1 MSSKKPPIIRC
12 LSHPKFALFEGGLF
26 PHYTTGWMMRVGAG
40 WLAWELTQSPA
51 WLGIIAAADL
61 MPMLFLAPIAGA
73 WTDRV
78 NPLRLIRIAEAAL
91 FVHATLLAVTTYL
104 GLINIEILFALS
116 VFAGCVYP
124 FHSTAR
130 QSIIPLTVPR
140 EDFPSAIAIDSA
152 SFHSNRFLGPALAAF
167 VIPAFGVKGVFFA
180 HMLGSAVCLTTLL
193 ILSVPPPDRS
203 KARGAPLLSAVAEG
217 MRYAANHKGLRTM
230 LILLVMSSVMVRPLQ
245 DLLPGFAGDVFH
257 AGATGLAWL
266 TSSIGVGAMLGAVYI
281 AMRGALAGLT
291 SLAMIGYFG
300 TAASALGF
308 VATSNLWV
316 AVAFAALLGFSINVM
331 STSIQA
337 LMQLATD
344 DRMRGRVMALYL
356 LLFRGF
362 PALGALALGFLA
374 TVIGLRP
381 SFAISAGVSLAF
393 LLVMLPQRKAVAA
406 LMETGA
412 KSAAPEKK
420 AEK

>member
-1 MSSKKPPIIRC
+1 MSSKKPPILRC

-40 WLAWELTQSPA
+40 WLAWELTGSPA

-78 NPLRLIRIAEAAL
+78 NPLRLIRVAEAAL

-116 VFAGCVYP
+116 LFAGCVYP

-140 EDFPSAIAIDSA
+140 EDFPAAIALDSA
-152 SFHSNRFLGPALAAF
+152 SFHSNRFIGPALAAF
-167 VIPAFGVKGVFFA
+167 VIPAFGVQGVFFA
-180 HMLGSAVCLTTLL
+180 HMIGSAVCLTAFF
-193 ILSVPPPDRS
+193 ILRVAPPDRS
-203 KARGAPLLSAVAEG
+203 KARGTALLSAVMEG
-217 MRYAANHKGLRTM
+217 MRYAANNKGLRTM
-230 LILLVMSSVMVRPLQ
+230 LLLLVVASVCVRPLQ
-245 DLLPGFAGDVFH
+245 DLLPGFAGGVFD

-281 AMRGALAGLT
+281 AARGALAGLT
-291 SLAMIGYFG
+291 SLAMLGYFG
-300 TAASALGF
+300 TAAAALGF
-308 VATSNLWV
+308 VATTNLWV
-316 AVAFAALLGFSINVM
+316 AVAFGALLGFSLNVM

-374 TVIGLRP
+374 DVIGLRL
-381 SFAISAGVSLAF
+381 SIAISAGLSLVF
-393 LLVMLPQRKAVAA
+393 LMTMIPRRKSVAA
-406 LMETGA
+406 ELETGA
-412 KSAAPEKK
+412 KSAAPDK
-420 AEK
+420 AGAG

>member
-1 MSSKKPPIIRC
+1 
-12 LSHPKFALFEGGLF
+12 
-26 PHYTTGWMMRVGAG
+26 MRVGAG
-40 WLAWELTQSPA
+40 WLAWELTESPA
-51 WLGIIAAADL
+51 WLGVIAAADL
-61 MPMLFLAPIAGA
+61 MPMIFLAPIAGA

-78 NPLRLIRIAEAAL
+78 NPLRSIRAAEAGL
-91 FVHATLLAVTTYL
+91 FVHATLLALTTYF
-104 GLINIEILFALS
+104 GLITIELLFALS

-140 EDFPSAIAIDSA
+140 EDFPSAIALDSA
-152 SFHSNRFLGPALAAF
+152 SFHSNRFLGPAIAAF

-180 HMLGSAVCLTTLL
+180 HMIGSAVCLTAFF
-193 ILSVPPPDRS
+193 ILRVAPPDRS
-203 KARGAPLLSAVAEG
+203 KARGAPLLSAVMEG
-217 MRYAANHKGLRTM
+217 MRYAATHRGLRAM

-245 DLLPGFAGDVFH
+245 DLLPGFAGNVFD

-266 TSSIGVGAMLGAVYI
+266 TSSVGVGAMLGAVYI
-281 AMRGALAGLT
+281 AARGALSGLT
-291 SLAMIGYFG
+291 TLAMIGYFG

-308 VATSNLWV
+308 VATSNLWI

-374 TVIGLRP
+374 NVIGLRL
-381 SFAISAGVSLAF
+381 SFAISASVSLAF
-393 LLVMLPQRKAVAA
+393 LMVMLPQRKAVAE

-412 KSAAPEKK
+412 KPPVAEKK
-420 AEK
+420 LES